1 MRKNLTGSSIKVAA
15 SFYIILQQNHSCCRT
30 RHPPLPVFGEP
41 PSPHRTQG
49 ALEAPSLAVGLQD
62 NPAELAVEAVKAQCG
77 LLGLPMLSRAA
88 PAGPHEGSV
97 PASSDAARPGLR
109 ARAVTGQ
116 TG

>member
-1 MRKNLTGSSIKVAA
+1 MG
-15 SFYIILQQNHSCCRT
+15 
-30 RHPPLPVFGEP
+30 LP
-41 PSPHRTQG
+41 
-49 ALEAPSLAVGLQD
+49 D
-62 NPAELAVEAVKAQCG
+62 NPAELAVEAVKAPCG